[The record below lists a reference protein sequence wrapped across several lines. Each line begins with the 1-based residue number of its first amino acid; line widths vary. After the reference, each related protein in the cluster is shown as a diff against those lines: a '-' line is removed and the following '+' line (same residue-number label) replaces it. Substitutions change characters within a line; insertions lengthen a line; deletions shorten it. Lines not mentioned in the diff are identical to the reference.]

1 MPHQENKEAGQ
12 EGEVKMFTPLLRHT
26 AIDTTCS
33 NLIMAGLLERKEVAR
48 YMHHIS
54 VMTDSELAE
63 QLLESRRL
71 LDGHYRQV
79 GKARRN

>member
-1 MPHQENKEAGQ
+1 
-12 EGEVKMFTPLLRHT
+12 MFALERDKT
-26 AIDTTCS
+26 IDITCG
-33 NLIMAGLLERKEVAR
+33 NLVMAGLLERKEVAA